1 MPALVEE
8 AGPHARRRFAEF
20 FTAGIRN
27 RGTREAYL
35 RAARR
40 FLDWCEAS
48 GLSLDRVTPVAVAAY
63 VERLRTELSDPT
75 VKLHLAAVRT
85 MLDYLVTG
93 GVLPANPAASVR
105 GPRVVV
111 TKGKTP
117 VLSGEDTRRLLD
129 SIDVRSLVGLRDRAL
144 IGLMVYSFARVSA
157 ALRLDA
163 EDVYV
168 NGRRH
173 WVRLK
178 EKGGRHHEMPLN
190 HRAEAYLLDYVE
202 ATNLHVGLGPSA
214 RRGVPLFPSADRR
227 GGLTENRLDRHNA
240 WAMVRRRARRAGIQ
254 TPVSN
259 HSFRATGITAYMK
272 NGGTLEVAQRMAG
285 HSSASTTSLYDRSGD
300 EVGLDEVE
308 RIVL

>member
-1 MPALVEE
+1 MPPEDIDGLRYPVEID
-8 AGPHARRRFAEF
+8 P
-20 FTAGIRN
+20 
-27 RGTREAYL
+27 RGMPEL
-35 RAARR
+35 
-40 FLDWCEAS
+40 
-48 GLSLDRVTPVAVAAY
+48 
-63 VERLRTELSDPT
+63 ERLNEL
-75 VKLHLAAVRT
+75 LR
-85 MLDYLVTG
+85 
-93 GVLPANPAASVR
+93 
-105 GPRVVV
+105 
-111 TKGKTP
+111 
-117 VLSGEDTRRLLD
+117 DTRRLLD
-129 SIDVRSLVGLRDRAL
+129 SIDMRSLVGLRDRAL

-163 EDVYV
+163 EDVYI

-202 ATNLHVGLGPSA
+202 AANLHAGLGPAA

-254 TPVSN
+254 TPISN

-285 HSSASTTSLYDRSGD
+285 HADSRTTALYDRSSD